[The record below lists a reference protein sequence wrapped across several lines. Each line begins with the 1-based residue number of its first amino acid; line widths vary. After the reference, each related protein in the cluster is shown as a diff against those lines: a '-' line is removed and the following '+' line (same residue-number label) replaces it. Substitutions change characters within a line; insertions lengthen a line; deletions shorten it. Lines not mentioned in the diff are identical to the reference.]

1 MVHYALNYL
10 YKSFPLIWNMNLEV
24 ISLVP
29 TDITISMELLRY
41 MKKEKLSIS
50 SFANKSGINSG
61 TLSRFINGQQPL
73 SLSNLDLITRA
84 MNLEEG
90 YFYSL
95 YVNESSPNWR
105 RLGPFIMRCAEL
117 GKLDC
122 IVQAIDMM
130 MDNLA
135 YSALLFDSA
144 EELYQKGKR
153 AAALTIYKKVAEG
166 EKYQHSER
174 LGLCQYRIFTCS
186 LDSDQENNLDCAIQF
201 ESYIQRVPDK
211 VQLDALKDL
220 TNTLLSLR
228 KWNKAKTYALEMGR
242 IARMLYAQ
250 KHDQNKPNRKH
261 TQPAKPLFGY
271 ILYSD
276 LLLGSIAADNDDY
289 DQALYYLSRYEDQS
303 WIVETDEMAE
313 KTKDQFREWAK
324 GNRYLYQLMKGNTDV
339 LEPYVEYISSH
350 KNEILRALFKIIQA
364 AKIHHFEIDTY
375 LERFEG
381 LIREHLHRGGT
392 VGSYAGHIID
402 DRFANFLTDIGEYYL
417 RRNNTLKGIQYI
429 LDGLE
434 ISYRI
439 NNPVNIARCCTT
451 IEHTRSKL
459 SHSALQRYVL
469 IRSEGDARSRKIN
482 IS

>member
-1 MVHYALNYL
+1 MD
-10 YKSFPLIWNMNLEV
+10 LEV

-29 TDITISMELLRY
+29 TDISTELLRY
-41 MKKEKLSIS
+41 IKKEALSIS

-61 TLSRFINGQQPL
+61 TLSRFINRQQPL
-73 SLSNLDLITRA
+73 SLSNLDVITRA

-130 MDNLA
+130 MDNPA
-135 YSALLFDSA
+135 YSPLLFDSA
-144 EELYQKGKR
+144 EELYHKGNKE
-153 AAALTIYKKVAEG
+153 AALIIYKKVAEG

-174 LGLCQYRIFTCS
+174 LSLCHYRIFTCS
-186 LDSDQENNLDCAIQF
+186 LNSDQENNLDCAIQF
-201 ESYIQRVPDK
+201 ESYIQRVPEA

-228 KWNKAKTYALEMGR
+228 KWNKAKTYAQEMGR

-250 KHDQNKPNRKH
+250 KHDQNRSNRKH

-289 DQALYYLSRYEDQS
+289 DQAQYYLSRYEDQS
-303 WIVETDEMAE
+303 WIIETDERAE
-313 KTKDQFREWAK
+313 ETKAQFRDWAK
-324 GNRYLYQLMKGNTDV
+324 GNRLLYQLMKGNTDV
-339 LEPYVEYISSH
+339 LEPYVEYISSRE
-350 KNEILRALFKIIQA
+350 NEILRALFKIIQA

-392 VGSYAGHIID
+392 VGSYPGHLID

-417 RRNNTLKGIQYI
+417 RRNNILKGIQYI

-434 ISYRI
+434 VSYRI
-439 NNPVNIARCCTT
+439 NSSANIVRCCTT
-451 IEHTRSKL
+451 IEHFRHKF
-459 SHSALQRYVL
+459 SHSVLQKYAAIMKEVYYRYEKK
-469 IRSEGDARSRKIN
+469 S
-482 IS
+482 

>member
-1 MVHYALNYL
+1 
-10 YKSFPLIWNMNLEV
+10 
-24 ISLVP
+24 
-29 TDITISMELLRY
+29 
-41 MKKEKLSIS
+41 
-50 SFANKSGINSG
+50 
-61 TLSRFINGQQPL
+61 
-73 SLSNLDLITRA
+73 

-130 MDNLA
+130 MD
-135 YSALLFDSA
+135 
-144 EELYQKGKR
+144 
-153 AAALTIYKKVAEG
+153 
-166 EKYQHSER
+166 
-174 LGLCQYRIFTCS
+174 
-186 LDSDQENNLDCAIQF
+186 QENNLDCAIQF

-220 TNTLLSLR
+220 TNTFLSLR

-250 KHDQNKPNRKH
+250 KHDQNRSNRKH

-289 DQALYYLSRYEDQS
+289 DQALYYLSCYEDQS
-303 WIVETDEMAE
+303 WIIESDETAE
-313 KTKDQFREWAK
+313 RTKEQFCEWAR
-324 GNRYLYQLMKGNTDV
+324 GNRYLYELMKGNIEV
-339 LEPYVEYISSH
+339 LEPYIEYVSSRE
-350 KNEILRALFKIIQA
+350 NEVLRALFKIIQA
-364 AKIHHFEIDTY
+364 ANMFHFEIERY

-392 VGSYAGHIID
+392 VGSYPGHLID

-417 RRNNTLKGIQYI
+417 RRNNILKGIQYI

-434 ISYRI
+434 VSYRI
-439 NNPVNIARCCTT
+439 NSSVNIARCCTT
-451 IEHTRSKL
+451 IEHIRSKL
-459 SHSALQRYVL
+459 SYSVLQRYAA
-469 IRSEGDARSRKIN
+469 IRSEQKSKRILVPEK
-482 IS
+482 

>member
-1 MVHYALNYL
+1 M
-10 YKSFPLIWNMNLEV
+10 
-24 ISLVP
+24 VP
-29 TDITISMELLRY
+29 TDISTELLRY
-41 MKKEKLSIS
+41 IKKEALSIS

-61 TLSRFINGQQPL
+61 TLSRFINRQQPL
-73 SLSNLDLITRA
+73 SLSNLDVITRA

-130 MDNLA
+130 MDNPA
-135 YSALLFDSA
+135 YSPLLFDSA
-144 EELYQKGKR
+144 EELYHKGNKE
-153 AAALTIYKKVAEG
+153 AALIIYKKVAEG

-174 LGLCQYRIFTCS
+174 LSLCHYRIFTCS
-186 LDSDQENNLDCAIQF
+186 LNSDQENNLDCAIQF
-201 ESYIQRVPDK
+201 ESYIQRVPEA

-228 KWNKAKTYALEMGR
+228 KWNKAKTYAQEMGR

-250 KHDQNKPNRKH
+250 KHDQNRSNRKH

-289 DQALYYLSRYEDQS
+289 DQAQYYLSRYEDQS
-303 WIVETDEMAE
+303 WIIETDERAE
-313 KTKDQFREWAK
+313 ETKAQFRDWAK
-324 GNRYLYQLMKGNTDV
+324 GNRLLYQLMKGNTDV
-339 LEPYVEYISSH
+339 LEPYVEYISSRE
-350 KNEILRALFKIIQA
+350 NEILRALFKIIQA

-392 VGSYAGHIID
+392 VGSYPGHLID

-417 RRNNTLKGIQYI
+417 RRNNILKGIQYI

-434 ISYRI
+434 VSYRI
-439 NNPVNIARCCTT
+439 NSSANIVRCCTT
-451 IEHTRSKL
+451 IEHFRHKF
-459 SHSALQRYVL
+459 SHSVLQKYAAIMKEVYYRYEKK
-469 IRSEGDARSRKIN
+469 S
-482 IS
+482 